1 MPKPRITVD
10 EARLLPRYRQPGVN
24 TPATT
29 QAHGSTDTSPATST
43 HTGTTATASA
53 AELRGIPAI
62 GRGVSG
68 AINHTHPEQ
77 ETIYRLTPREWRAA

>member
-10 EARLLPRYRQPGVN
+10 EARLLPRYRQPGTN

-29 QAHGSTDTSPATST
+29 QHHGTTDTPATST
-43 HTGTTATASA
+43 HTGTSATASA

-68 AINHTHPEQ
+68 AINHTHPEL
-77 ETIYRLTPREWRAA
+77 EVVYRYGDWKPAA